1 MPKKPNKHDL
11 ERLSREM
18 TDRGRIIEAG
28 FLGLRLAAMDPNAP
42 PVQIREMRMAFF
54 AGAQHLF
61 ASIMTILDPGDEP
74 TERDLKR
81 MDAISAELQEFI
93 KDFEFKHMPIKG
105 TA

>member
-1 MPKKPNKHDL
+1 MGENPNKRDL

-18 TDRGRIIEAG
+18 TDKGRLIEAG

-42 PVQIREMRMAFF
+42 PVQIGEMRMAFF

-61 ASIMTILDPGDEP
+61 ASIMTILDPGEEP

-93 KDFEFKHMPIKG
+93 KDFEFQHLPTKG